1 MALVVEQLILG
12 RAPVDVVVL
21 FRPAIEDAGVAHGRE
36 PPIESEVE
44 VGVFVGGDDVV
55 RPDGFG
61 ERSVLD
67 VPRRR
72 NALRLVAA
80 PPVRRGPVE
89 GKLPPGGAL
98 GLLGLLRVYRGNE
111 PAGVVG
117 TEALEQLL
125 AADFSIR

>member
-1 MALVVEQLILG
+1 K
-12 RAPVDVVVL
+12 
-21 FRPAIEDAGVAHGRE
+21 
-36 PPIESEVE
+36 VE

-89 GKLPPGGAL
+89 EKLPPGGAL
-98 GLLGLLRVYRGNE
+98 GVGE
-111 PAGVVG
+111 GVVG
-117 TEALEQLL
+117 LGARMSSGLL
-125 AADFSIR
+125 AMDRHDEYEEGNRQRGETNRRPEHRREWGKVAPNLP